1 MNHVRIVVNGMPCNS
16 IVVPP
21 DLVVELP
28 GPVLAAALKQ
38 AVRSEDPETWRLNR
52 PRYVLMLERK
62 LIEGVVCWLLC
73 EDSEARVRRRRLT
86 GT

>member
-21 DLVVELP
+21 HLVVALP
-28 GPVLAAALKQ
+28 GPVLSAALKR
-38 AVRSEDPETWRLNR
+38 AVSSADPEGWRFNR
-52 PRYVLMLERK
+52 QGYVLMLERQ

-73 EDSEARVRRRRLT
+73 EDSEATVAPAVN
-86 GT
+86 G